1 MELKTDLKVLESSL
15 KRINTKEMPLEEALY
30 KSSEIL
36 NVEILDNI
44 KIIRDFLTEKKLL
57 VHNPRLAVL
66 NVERQ
71 IANGVKSIQD
81 EVHEEFIN
89 DFVTDKCSELIV
101 SNQLL
106 VKLKEIK

>member
-15 KRINTKEMPLEEALY
+15 KRINTKEMSLEEALY
-30 KSSEIL
+30 ISSEIL

-44 KIIRDFLTEKKLL
+44 KTIRDFLTEKNLL
-57 VHNPRLAVL
+57 VHNPRLTML
-66 NVERQ
+66 NFERQ
-71 IANGVKSIQD
+71 IAHGIKSIQD